1 MAAKKPE
8 NMPFEAAI
16 GELKS
21 IVEAMEQGDLSLDDS
36 LKHFERGIQLARS
49 SQQKLENA
57 EQRVQMLVQDS
68 SLDPNVAADDSATLD
83 ADFVPFTP
91 HQDS

>member
-21 IVEAMEQGDLSLDDS
+21 IVEAMEQGDLSLDDA
-36 LKHFERGIQLARS
+36 LKHFERGIQLARA

-57 EQRVQMLVQDS
+57 EQRVKMLVQDS
-68 SLDPNVAADDSATLD
+68 SLSANLDDDNTNLD
-83 ADFVPFTP
+83 ADFAPFTP
-91 HQDS
+91 HQES

>member
-8 NMPFEAAI
+8 NMPFESAI

-21 IVEAMEQGDLSLDDS
+21 IVEAMEQGELSLDDA
-36 LKHFERGIQLARS
+36 LKHFERGIQLARA
-49 SQQKLENA
+49 SQKKLENA
-57 EQRVQMLVQDS
+57 EQRVQILVKDS
-68 SLDPNVAADDSATLD
+68 SLNADVDSENVDLE
-83 ADFVPFTP
+83 ADFAPFTP

>member
-21 IVEAMEQGDLSLDDS
+21 IVEAMEQGDLSLDDA
-36 LKHFERGIQLARS
+36 LKHFERGIQLARAG
-49 SQQKLENA
+49 QQKLENA

-68 SLDPNVAADDSATLD
+68 SLTPNANGEQTNLD
-83 ADFVPFTP
+83 ADFAPFTP
-91 HQDS
+91 HQE